1 MLSTKRQNVQQ
12 IDRYAVSLYAFQ
24 QYSRS
29 VHQLNRLSAT
39 IKQQPE
45 ILLFSCILFV
55 CFDCLRGQYESAG
68 SHLAAG
74 LEILYQWKTRNLN
87 SSTDPSHVSRDT
99 LIRVFTGL
107 GIQAGFFVT
116 NPAVTGSFWGYL
128 RRISCEYPVN
138 EDFIG
143 LEDARRKLNALIV
156 DICYVLSDTAASR
169 QAVRKAQTSFT
180 DVDVNGINRQT
191 QEDLEF
197 LNGCFSNLQ
206 SWSTTLER
214 FLSKTDVTSLGSKDL
229 RAATLL
235 KIYHY
240 TIMMV
245 AKTVQPSDSDILAV
259 EGRNCE
265 FETILKLTKALLS
278 AEAAGRESPNYT
290 FVSDLGVIIP
300 LYVIVVHCKDLS
312 LRLEALDILKR
323 GQRREGLWEAEQV
336 AKICE
341 RVLTMECGENY
352 LNERLVA
359 IRAVSAPVGAVD
371 TEYSVELDFGIA
383 GTDLGDLVLRTEN
396 LNLSSG

>member
-1 MLSTKRQNVQQ
+1 MLSTKREDVQQ

-45 ILLFSCILFV
+45 ILLFSCILFI
-55 CFDCLRGQYESAG
+55 CFDCLRGQYDSAG

-74 LEILYQWKTRNLN
+74 LDILHQWKTGNLN
-87 SSTDPSHVSRDT
+87 ASIDPSHISQDT

-116 NPAVTGSFWGYL
+116 NPAVTGSFWGHL

-138 EDFIG
+138 QDFIN
-143 LEDARRKLNALIV
+143 LEDARRKLNTLII

-169 QAVRKAQTSFT
+169 QAARKARTSFT
-180 DVDVNGINRQT
+180 DVDVNGVNRVNRQS

-206 SWSTTLER
+206 SWSTALER
-214 FLSKTDVTSLGSKDL
+214 LLSKTDVASLGSKDL

-240 TIMMV
+240 TMMMV

-259 EGRNCE
+259 EGRNVE

-278 AEAAGRESPNYT
+278 AEGESANYT
-290 FVSDLGVIIP
+290 FISDLGVIIP
-300 LYVIVVHCKDLS
+300 LYVIVVHCKDLL
-312 LRLEALDILKR
+312 LRLEALKILKR

-341 RVLTMECGENY
+341 RVLTVECGENC
-352 LNERLVA
+352 LNERLMA
-359 IRAVSAPVGAVD
+359 IRAISVPVGVVD
-371 TEYSVELDFGIA
+371 TQYSVELDFGVA

-396 LNLSSG
+396 LNLSSR

>member
-1 MLSTKRQNVQQ
+1 MLSTKREDVQQ

-45 ILLFSCILFV
+45 ILLFSCILFI
-55 CFDCLRGQYESAG
+55 CFDCLRGQYDSAG

-74 LEILYQWKTRNLN
+74 LDILHQWKTGNLN
-87 SSTDPSHVSRDT
+87 ALTDPPHVSQDT
-99 LIRVFTGL
+99 LTRVFTGI

-116 NPAVTGSFWGYL
+116 SPAVTGSFWGHL

-138 EDFIG
+138 QDFIS
-143 LEDARRKLNALIV
+143 LEDARRKLNTLIV

-169 QAVRKAQTSFT
+169 QAARKARTSFT
-180 DVDVNGINRQT
+180 DVDVNGVNRQS

-206 SWSTTLER
+206 SWSTALER
-214 FLSKTDVTSLGSKDL
+214 LLSKTDVASLGSKDL

-240 TIMMV
+240 TMMMV

-259 EGRNCE
+259 EGRNVE

-278 AEAAGRESPNYT
+278 AEGESANYT
-290 FVSDLGVIIP
+290 FISDLGIIVP

-312 LRLEALDILKR
+312 LRLEALNILKR

-341 RVLTMECGENY
+341 RVLAMECRENY
-352 LNERLVA
+352 LNERLMA
-359 IRAVSAPVGAVD
+359 IRAISVPVGVVD
-371 TEYSVELDFGIA
+371 TQYSVELDFGIG
-383 GTDLGDLVLRTEN
+383 GTDLGDLVLHTES
-396 LNLSSG
+396 LNLSSR